1 MTATLVARVLNWL
14 RQPPNFAKMKLECGE
29 AVAEWVFEEPER
41 HSIDLA
47 EWDEKRV
54 GETCDVYLLHC
65 DDGRVWQGSRTSAT
79 PLLDGTTNWPD
90 VIQA

>member
-1 MTATLVARVLNWL
+1 
-14 RQPPNFAKMKLECGE
+14 MKLACGE

-41 HSIDLA
+41 HGIDLA

-65 DDGRVWQGSRTSAT
+65 DDGRVWLWG
-79 PLLDGTTNWPD
+79 GTWFEIDHSLRAHMRINGD
-90 VIQA
+90 VIDVGDVSIEG